1 MSERVTFL
9 AVVGESYRQDALARL
24 LAAHPDRACLIA
36 LVPEPENP
44 ADPPHP
50 ELDGDRADGDRV
62 EDAPT
67 ERWTPRD
74 PSPSVPPALKRRS
87 DRLLERTM
95 REWSREAA
103 KVAGISVG
111 IVTCAD
117 QD

>member
-50 ELDGDRADGDRV
+50 EVVGQFEIDCIKYGGRAVR
-62 EDAPT
+62 
-67 ERWTPRD
+67 
-74 PSPSVPPALKRRS
+74 
-87 DRLLERTM
+87 
-95 REWSREAA
+95 
-103 KVAGISVG
+103 
-111 IVTCAD
+111 
-117 QD
+117 